1 MIKNLTKTFANLL
14 HLLVIVIIISSCGSV
29 KKVKWSTDDIS
40 VKEAYVQKYV
50 PGQED
55 GGDPITY
62 LFIDIDIL
70 DSTIVLDSA
79 MYDNY
84 TIPVSDVR
92 LPLKINWVKGRN
104 CNCDTSYKDKA
115 IIYYTKDKKRFKRI
129 VEGIKIKEDLYLP

>member
-1 MIKNLTKTFANLL
+1 M
-14 HLLVIVIIISSCGSV
+14 VIAIIISSCGTT

-40 VKEAYVQKYV
+40 VKEAYTQKYV

-62 LFIDIDIL
+62 LFIDIEIL

-79 MYDNY
+79 TYDNY

-92 LPLKINWVKGRN
+92 LPLKINWMNGTLNMDAIQVKNENG
-104 CNCDTSYKDKA
+104 
-115 IIYYTKDKKRFKRI
+115 IIYYTKGKKRFKRI
-129 VEGIKIKEDLYLP
+129 VEGIIIKEDLYLP